1 MKSWSPGSL
10 CKLNRVTRIVVLNG
24 PNLGRLGSR
33 DPEVYGT
40 ASLADIE
47 AALAA
52 ECPEGF
58 RLEVKQTDSE
68 AELISWLHDAID
80 QGSPVI
86 LNPAAFTH
94 YSYALRDAAQMVT
107 QAGLPLIEIHLSNPH
122 ARESF
127 RHQSVISGVATGVIA
142 GLGADSYLLAMKHIT
157 RTVGQ

>member
-1 MKSWSPGSL
+1 M
-10 CKLNRVTRIVVLNG
+10 TTIVVLNG

-33 DPEVYGT
+33 DPEIYGSAT
-40 ASLADIE
+40 LSDIE
-47 AALAA
+47 ALLAA
-52 ECPEGF
+52 ECPEGVTC
-58 RLEVKQTDSE
+58 EVRQTDSE

-80 QGSPVI
+80 AKAPVI

-122 ARESF
+122 ARETF

-142 GLGADSYLLAMKHIT
+142 GFGADSYLLALKHII
-157 RTVGQ
+157 RLVGH